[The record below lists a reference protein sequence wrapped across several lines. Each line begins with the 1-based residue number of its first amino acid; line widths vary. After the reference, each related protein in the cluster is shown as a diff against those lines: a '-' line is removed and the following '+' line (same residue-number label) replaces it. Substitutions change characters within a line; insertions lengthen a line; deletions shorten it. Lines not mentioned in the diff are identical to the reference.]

1 MKRILPLI
9 AAAAIAASPALG
21 GGHCL
26 QQQFYS
32 RPYYVA
38 PAVKYVAPVAQKQA
52 QVTVV
57 NNLKLVGIPVPFS
70 YSQPI
75 AEQGQTITGYSAKA
89 SVYQDVSLP
98 LLFDQSHRLAEQS
111 LRLGQSGVAGFREMV
126 ELEAEA
132 QRKEREINA
141 AAAGIT
147 SILSQTRENR
157 LRIQTSGVQTRV
169 EARANVQGVPDVPQ
183 PPAETAAQVVNQYC
197 VRCHGQEAPKAGFDI
212 TSPQLTAEQ
221 WLEVLD
227 RVSSPDPERHMPPA
241 GEPQLTVQERR
252 LLFAY
257 DPEATE

>member
-1 MKRILPLI
+1 MKVIV
-9 AAAAIAASPALG
+9 AIASIPLLMGGSP
-21 GGHCL
+21 CF
-26 QQQFYS
+26 QQFS

-38 PAVKYVAPVAQKQA
+38 PQVKYVAPAVQKVVQDRV
-52 QVTVV
+52 QVNVQI
-57 NNLKLVGIPVPFS
+57 VGVPVPIS
-70 YSQPI
+70 YQQPI
-75 AEQGQTITGYSAKA
+75 AQGGSTSYGYSTAA
-89 SVYQDVSLP
+89 EIYGDVDLP
-98 LLFDQSHRLAEQS
+98 LLFDRAERLASQAQQLS
-111 LRLGQSGVAGFREMV
+111 ASATSGYLDLAESERSRREKA
-126 ELEAEA
+126 AE
-132 QRKEREINA
+132 II
-141 AAAGIT
+141 AAGQAIRDV
-147 SILSQTRENR
+147 LSQTKVS
-157 LRIQTSGVQTRV
+157 RIQTAGVQTRV

-257 DPEATE
+257 DPEASE